1 MKKKISKNIIE
12 TTETFPE
19 FKKSIDNLSLKDG
32 IEKIIFDQ
40 ERIFKTLKENI
51 NHINNIM
58 KKLFKHI
65 EKKDWKIFY
74 VGAGTSARIAV
85 QDGSE
90 LFPTFGWPKSKV
102 KFIIAGGKKAIFSS
116 VENAE
121 DDIADA
127 KFQTTKSHISSND
140 IVIGLTA
147 SGSTPFTNEVLKI
160 ASQIGAFTIGITNN
174 KNTILEKNSKYCIV
188 LNTGSEVI
196 GGSTRLKAGTAQKIL
211 LNIISTLLFSKLGYV
226 KYGLMINLKPT
237 NKKLYLR
244 KKEIESILSKL
255 S

>member
-1 MKKKISKNIIE
+1 
-12 TTETFPE
+12 
-19 FKKSIDNLSLKDG
+19 
-32 IEKIIFDQ
+32 
-40 ERIFKTLKENI
+40 
-51 NHINNIM
+51 
-58 KKLFKHI
+58 
-65 EKKDWKIFY
+65 
-74 VGAGTSARIAV
+74 
-85 QDGSE
+85 
-90 LFPTFGWPKSKV
+90 
-102 KFIIAGGKKAIFSS
+102 S

-121 DDIADA
+121 DDIKDA

-188 LNTGSEVI
+188 LNTGSELI